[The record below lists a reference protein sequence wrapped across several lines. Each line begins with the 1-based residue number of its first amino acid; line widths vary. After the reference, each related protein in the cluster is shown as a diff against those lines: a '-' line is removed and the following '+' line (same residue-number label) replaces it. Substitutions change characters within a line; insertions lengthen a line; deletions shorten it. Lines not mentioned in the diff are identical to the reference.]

1 MDIVN
6 RAIEDYMLQ
15 VIPER
20 DAVLTEMERL
30 AEERHFPIVGPLVG
44 RFFYQLVLL
53 TKPKRILELGSGY
66 GYSAYWL
73 AKALPRSGKIICTES
88 SEQNAKL
95 ARKFLGRGGVADKV
109 EFRVGDAVEIIDQVK
124 GKFDMI
130 LCDIEKHQYPQVFRK
145 AVPRM
150 KKGGLLIADN
160 VLWSGR
166 VLDSKPDRNTAGIL
180 TFTRLVYS
188 SPRLFTTI
196 LPLKDGLVA
205 SVKR

>member
-6 RAIEDYMLQ
+6 KVIEDYMLH

-44 RFFYQLVLL
+44 RFLYQLVLL

-73 AKALPRSGKIICTES
+73 AKALPKIGKIICTES
-88 SEQNAKL
+88 SEQNATL
-95 ARKFLGRGGVADKV
+95 AQEFLKRSSVAHKV
-109 EFRVGDAVEIIDQVK
+109 EFRVGNALEIIDQVK
-124 GKFDMI
+124 GKFDMVM
-130 LCDIEKHQYPQVFRK
+130 CDIDKHQYPQAYRK
-145 AVPRM
+145 SIPLL
-150 KKGGLLIADN
+150 KKGGIFVADN

-166 VLDSKPDRNTAGIL
+166 VLDPKPDRSTAGIL

-188 SPRLFTTI
+188 SPEMFTTI
-196 LPLKDGLVA
+196 IPLRDGLVV

>member
-6 RAIEDYMLQ
+6 KAIEDYMLH

-20 DAVLTEMERL
+20 DAVLTEMEQL

-44 RFFYQLVLL
+44 RFLYQVVLL

-95 ARKFLGRGGVADKV
+95 ARKFLERGGVADKV
-109 EFRVGDAVEIIDQVK
+109 EFRVGDVLEIIDRVK
-124 GKFDMI
+124 GMFDMI

-145 AVPRM
+145 AIPRL
-150 KKGGLLIADN
+150 KKGGLLVADN

-166 VLDSKPDRNTAGIL
+166 VLDPKPDRATAGIL

-196 LPLKDGLVA
+196 LPLKDGLVV

>member
-1 MDIVN
+1 M
-6 RAIEDYMLQ
+6 Q
-15 VIPER
+15 K
-20 DAVLTEMERL
+20 
-30 AEERHFPIVGPLVG
+30 RHFPIVGPLVG